1 MSAILTKFLFVTFLI
16 VNKSKVQMTIMRI
29 KIKKR
34 SFPIHT
40 WNNIFILIVYGNTRD
55 FLVSSNSKPLFL
67 NCVVVKNVCN
77 LLFDYLWYRKIYIS
91 NWKDQSS
98 LHMTKDSV
106 YLGFFFPYLEKII
119 LIRLKVNRID
129 MLPLSLITID
139 FLSITFLYRLI
150 VRHNR
155 LL

>member
-67 NCVVVKNVCN
+67 NCVCGEKCLQPFIWLSVISWN
-77 LLFDYLWYRKIYIS
+77 LYFELKRSKFSSYDKRFSLSGVFFSIPGKDNTNSTKSKS
-91 NWKDQSS
+91 NWYAAPFSYNNRFFVDNFFISS
-98 LHMTKDSV
+98 NS
-106 YLGFFFPYLEKII
+106 P
-119 LIRLKVNRID
+119 
-129 MLPLSLITID
+129 P
-139 FLSITFLYRLI
+139 
-150 VRHNR
+150 
-155 LL
+155 